1 MKKINIYACLVFGLS
16 LITGEVR
23 SSDAKPTP
31 EKPKINFEGF
41 LNYKKKP
48 LYLSS
53 LIKEQNPNPTTAQP
67 EQNPNPPTSTA
78 DEIDKWTNKTQRTIS
93 QAEQNLTNF
102 LNTGE
107 ETAKSLWKSG
117 SNIAGSIGNIGKKFY
132 GSTGGKVLLATA
144 ATGLALGYGTGFNGY
159 LSNFW
164 PTKNSA
170 ASYRG
175 YIPGKYQLT
184 MKFSSNNIA
193 YTVVYN
199 NENREFSIN
208 KGIITNGETDHEKTI
223 QSLINRYPDSN
234 ASYLE
239 KLLASLLNFYFN
251 KASEAAITLDTK
263 ISVGTW
269 GGFFSNRNLKT
280 TSMTLNNTNN
290 NWNDIAKIAYR
301 SLLQDLVGDQITINK
316 ITPEQANQLKQYA
329 SHQKFY
335 CAITKENQSIID
347 YLRSRQAPLIGET
360 TEEMRR
366 QFITWALN
374 NQNLH
379 TTWTCHNQVGY
390 AISHGCITGATKN
403 EILYTINNNPI
414 RSLLSLYKLIST
426 TGENIINSLMSYIIE
441 NKITDT
447 ESINNYVITTFKN
460 ELTLNLEDANNAD
473 IIRLLCA
480 LKKRHNKEQAILG
493 FIFDICIGQYFYQF
507 EDTHSNDIQNLFTE
521 DEIAQIVES
530 QQNYEFNQQEQQQ
543 LNEENDFE

>member
-1 MKKINIYACLVFGLS
+1 
-16 LITGEVR
+16 
-23 SSDAKPTP
+23 
-31 EKPKINFEGF
+31 
-41 LNYKKKP
+41 
-48 LYLSS
+48 
-53 LIKEQNPNPTTAQP
+53 
-67 EQNPNPPTSTA
+67 
-78 DEIDKWTNKTQRTIS
+78 
-93 QAEQNLTNF
+93 
-102 LNTGE
+102 
-107 ETAKSLWKSG
+107 
-117 SNIAGSIGNIGKKFY
+117 
-132 GSTGGKVLLATA
+132 
-144 ATGLALGYGTGFNGY
+144 
-159 LSNFW
+159 
-164 PTKNSA
+164 
-170 ASYRG
+170 
-175 YIPGKYQLT
+175 
-184 MKFSSNNIA
+184 
-193 YTVVYN
+193 
-199 NENREFSIN
+199 
-208 KGIITNGETDHEKTI
+208 
-223 QSLINRYPDSN
+223 
-234 ASYLE
+234 
-239 KLLASLLNFYFN
+239 
-251 KASEAAITLDTK
+251 
-263 ISVGTW
+263 
-269 GGFFSNRNLKT
+269 
-280 TSMTLNNTNN
+280 MTLNNTNN